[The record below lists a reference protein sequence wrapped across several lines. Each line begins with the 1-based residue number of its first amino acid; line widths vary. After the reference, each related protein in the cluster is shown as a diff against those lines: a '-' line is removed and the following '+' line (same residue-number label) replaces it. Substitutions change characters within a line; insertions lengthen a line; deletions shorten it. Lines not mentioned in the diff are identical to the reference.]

1 MRMKPIVSFDVDMTL
16 LDHKD
21 WTVPDSAME
30 TLLRLREKYTIV
42 LATGRD
48 MDLNFSAVLKE
59 QIKPDAII
67 HLNGTKITV
76 GDEVIY
82 QHQFD
87 KELMKRIIDHVKC
100 TPYGVGATIGEEDYY
115 VHPEVVRN
123 HDIRLWGR
131 CGRQFGDPD
140 RLLGL
145 DVRTMAYIGDEAGAK
160 ELEAKFPQVCVYMFA
175 ERQGADVV
183 EKDASKAR
191 GLLRLCE
198 HYGTDVSQT
207 VAFGDSM
214 NDYDI
219 IKTAGIG
226 VAMGNAMTELKEAAD
241 YVTDDL
247 WQDGIR
253 NACVHLGL
261 I

>member
-1 MRMKPIVSFDVDMTL
+1 MKPIVSFDVDMTL

-21 WTVPDSAME
+21 WTVPESAIE

-48 MDLNFSAVLKE
+48 MDLSFSAVLKE
-59 QIKPDAII
+59 QLQPDAII

-76 GDEVIY
+76 GDEIIY

-87 KELMKRIIDHVKC
+87 KGLMKRILDHAKG
-100 TPYGVGATIGEEDYY
+100 TPHSVGATIGEKDYY
-115 VHPEVVRN
+115 VHPEVVKR
-123 HDIRLWGR
+123 HDLRLWGR
-131 CGRQFGDPD
+131 SGRRFGDPD
-140 RLLGL
+140 RLLEL
-145 DVRTMAYIGDEAGAK
+145 EVRTLAYIGDEAGAK
-160 ELEAKFPQVCVYMFA
+160 ELEEKFPQVCVYLFA
-175 ERQGADVV
+175 ERLGADVV

-191 GLLRLCE
+191 GLLRLCR
-198 HYGTDVSQT
+198 HFGTDIKDT

-219 IKTAGIG
+219 IRTAGIG
-226 VAMGNAMTELKEAAD
+226 VAMGNAMEELKEAAD

-247 WQDGIR
+247 CKDGIR
-253 NACVHLGL
+253 NACLHLGL